1 MSKFWFITLIICST
15 CLACNVTPK
24 DKALDISV
32 EDAKELVNQGY
43 VFIDLRTPEEIK
55 GGKIE
60 GAVEIDFKASD
71 FDSKVA
77 KLSKSSKY
85 IAYCRSG
92 GRSARSMATFKKH
105 GIEAYNMLGGYMAW
119 K

>member
-1 MSKFWFITLIICST
+1 MLKFWFITLMICSA
-15 CLACNVTPK
+15 CVACNNTPK

-32 EDAKELVNQGY
+32 EEAKELVKQGY

-55 GGKIE
+55 GGKID
-60 GAVEIDFKASD
+60 GALEIDFKASD
-71 FDSKVA
+71 FDTKVE
-77 KLSKSSKY
+77 KLSKASKY

-92 GRSARSMATFKKH
+92 GRSARSMSTFKQH
-105 GIEAYNMLGGYMAW
+105 GIEAYNMLGGYTAW

>member
-1 MSKFWFITLIICST
+1 MTKFLFISIVIIST
-15 CLACNVTPK
+15 CLACNYSPK

-32 EDAKELVNQGY
+32 EEAKELVKQGY
-43 VFIDLRTPEEIK
+43 IFIDLRTPEEII

-60 GAVEIDFKASD
+60 GALELDFKASD
-71 FDSKVA
+71 FNSKVA

-85 IAYCRSG
+85 IAYCKSG
-92 GRSARSMATFKKH
+92 GRSSRSMTTFKEH
-105 GIEAYNMLGGYMAW
+105 GIEAYNMLGGYTAW